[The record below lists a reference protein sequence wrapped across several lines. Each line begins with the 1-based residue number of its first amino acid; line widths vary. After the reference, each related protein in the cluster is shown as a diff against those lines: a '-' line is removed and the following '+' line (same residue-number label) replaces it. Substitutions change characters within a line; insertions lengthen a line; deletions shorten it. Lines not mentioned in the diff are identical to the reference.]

1 MSEYQLAM
9 LAVFQRVFVCQ
20 CLCLCVC
27 DWVKIKKK
35 REEKRV
41 SDLNAL
47 FIELKLTE
55 SQAI

>member
-20 CLCLCVC
+20 CLYVWLS
-27 DWVKIKKK
+27 KNKKK